1 MFGVNFEIPLLKLF
15 ILQQPSFKEEN
26 LFILYDLIELW
37 IFLVQQRTSTYK
49 SICLRKGSI
58 TTASQ
63 PALKV

>member
-1 MFGVNFEIPLLKLF
+1 MFGVNFEISLLKLF

-37 IFLVQQRTSTYK
+37 IFLVQQRTSTSK
-49 SICLRKGSI
+49 STCLRKGSI

-63 PALKV
+63 PTLNS

>member
-1 MFGVNFEIPLLKLF
+1 MFGVNFEISLLKLF

-49 SICLRKGSI
+49 STWLRKGSI

-63 PALKV
+63 PTLNS